1 MKHATTGSR
10 HQRRQQRRHE
20 RVTAAPAAASAL
32 ALLGL
37 FLVALAPSPT
47 AAVRI
52 AFVGDTGI
60 GNDNPG
66 DYWVDFYGNRR
77 EPVYKVNGKTCYDHK
92 GEPCR
97 LYSRA
102 RDVISALR
110 DNGAELVVHAGDMDY
125 ESSPKM
131 WRHFV
136 DETIRN
142 PGMDYLASK
151 GNHDADGWDG
161 IKWLWSGSEGYAAQL
176 KPTAPY
182 GCEGTYGEDMVCNY
196 KGILRIRA

>member
-1 MKHATTGSR
+1 MGY
-10 HQRRQQRRHE
+10 RQHHRF
-20 RVTAAPAAASAL
+20 PAATSAAVSAL
-32 ALLGL
+32 EVLCGAL
-37 FLVALAPSPT
+37 FFVAVPPPT

-60 GNDNPG
+60 GNSNPS
-66 DYWVDFYGNRR
+66 DYWTDFYGNRR
-77 EPVYKVNGKTCYDHK
+77 EPVYKVNGNTCYDFE

-102 RDVISALR
+102 RDVISSLR

-125 ESSPKM
+125 ESAPKM

-142 PGMDYLASK
+142 QGMDYVASK

-161 IKWLWSGSEGYAAQL
+161 VKWLWSGSDGYAAQL
-176 KPTAPY
+176 KPTTPW

-196 KGILRIRA
+196 KGNSRHGDRRDQDLP